1 LKIAIKV
8 LAEGMAVAAAAAKAD
23 QKNESS
29 SSKSIIMATKKNA
42 KKKRRRVSKHI
53 LNSAKTRAA
62 GGGASTLS
70 QDDDGRGTNRDG
82 PPVATAAATAKKQQQ
97 RSKNNK
103 HVKDPKEAMAYLEQW
118 KVSRGLDWKFNKNT
132 QSWLIRHMYD
142 AALVSKHTFEVLLE
156 YLQDCHAD
164 AKKRLCMDA
173 TQRAVRYQRHTEKND
188 GGDDKNRSHDDDA
201 APAVDVRADDSYQ
214 QRDEHDKRKEYKR
227 ARKLLDAL
235 QQKQPASSEQSL

>member
-1 LKIAIKV
+1 
-8 LAEGMAVAAAAAKAD
+8 MAVAAAASANAD
-23 QKNESS
+23 QQNESS
-29 SSKSIIMATKKNA
+29 SSKSKITMATKKNA

-53 LNSAKTRAA
+53 LNNAKTRAAA
-62 GGGASTLS
+62 GGGASTRS
-70 QDDDGRGTNRDG
+70 QEDDGRGTNGDG

-173 TQRAVRYQRHTEKND
+173 TQRAVRYQRHAEKND
-188 GGDDKNRSHDDDA
+188 GGDTNRSHDNDA
-201 APAVDVRADDSYQ
+201 ATVDVPADESYQ
-214 QRDEHDKRKEYKR
+214 QKDEHDKRKEYKR

-235 QQKQPASSEQSL
+235 QQKQLASSE

>member
-1 LKIAIKV
+1 
-8 LAEGMAVAAAAAKAD
+8 MAVAAAAANAD
-23 QKNESS
+23 HKNESS
-29 SSKSIIMATKKNA
+29 SSKSMIMATKKNA
-42 KKKRRRVSKHI
+42 KKKRRRMSKHI
-53 LNSAKTRAA
+53 LNSAKTRATA
-62 GGGASTLS
+62 SGGTTSIRS
-70 QDDDGRGTNRDG
+70 QEDDGRGTNGDG
-82 PPVATAAATAKKQQQ
+82 PPVATAAATAKKQQP

-188 GGDDKNRSHDDDA
+188 GGDDTNRRHDDDA
-201 APAVDVRADDSYQ
+201 APATVDVRADESFQ
-214 QRDEHDKRKEYKR
+214 QKDEHDKRKEYKR

-235 QQKQPASSEQSL
+235 QQNQQPAYSERSL

>member
-1 LKIAIKV
+1 
-8 LAEGMAVAAAAAKAD
+8 MAVAAASAD
-23 QKNESS
+23 ADRKNESSS
-29 SSKSIIMATKKNA
+29 SSKSIIMTTKKNA

-53 LNSAKTRAA
+53 LNSSKTRAA
-62 GGGASTLS
+62 GGGASTRS
-70 QDDDGRGTNRDG
+70 QEDDGRGTNGDG
-82 PPVATAAATAKKQQQ
+82 PPVAAAATAKKQQ

-164 AKKRLCMDA
+164 VKKRLCIDA
-173 TQRAVRYQRHTEKND
+173 TQRAVRYQRHAEKNAD
-188 GGDDKNRSHDDDA
+188 GDKNRYNDNDTA
-201 APAVDVRADDSYQ
+201 AVDVRADESFQ